1 MIRQIKFQVCSILFK
16 HERKREEG
24 MKRGGEGEREKGGRE
39 GQKERRVKEG
49 RREGRKRG
57 REEMEGRKE
66 ERRNEGGKKLI
77 QGPCVLLHPGW
88 LTS

>member
-49 RREGRKRG
+49 RREGRKDA
-57 REEMEGRKE
+57 REEAPWSVEFEGSRYKYE
-66 ERRNEGGKKLI
+66 
-77 QGPCVLLHPGW
+77 
-88 LTS
+88 SS